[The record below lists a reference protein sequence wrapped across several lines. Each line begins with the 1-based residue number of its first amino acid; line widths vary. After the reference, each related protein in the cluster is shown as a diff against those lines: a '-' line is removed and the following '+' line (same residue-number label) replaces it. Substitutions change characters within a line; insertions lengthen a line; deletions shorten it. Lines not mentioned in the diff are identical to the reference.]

1 MIGTEAEFDR
11 VGENLK
17 RDLGFGLE
25 EQREGVLVGGDTLP
39 AHLSVEGN
47 CVGAETFDEGVVG
60 VDIAAANLVE
70 DRENVGA
77 GEGREGNAV
86 KE

>member
-25 EQREGVLVGGDTLP
+25 KQREGVLVWGDTLP
-39 AHLSVEGN
+39 AHLCVEGN
-47 CVGAETFDEGVVG
+47 CVGAETSDEGVVG

-70 DRENVGA
+70 DGEHVGA
-77 GEGREGNAV
+77 GEGGEGYAV